1 MSTISAKAAPDT
13 IAAKRGA
20 PGTRLRA
27 RIGYSAVAYVTEL
40 LPKYFY
46 DIVPDGVLMSLLTLQ
61 ITSHTEDQF
70 NSLHEQGLRAAEAF
84 ARAGANVIIM
94 GGAPTNIAHGED
106 ALAREIAAMAK
117 RLGVPVSSSSIA
129 QGNALKALGARKIG
143 TINPAVPRKIGDSA
157 SGSLGDGMVLVGRK
171 HVGAK
176 LEDYNRIPP
185 ERGLELGR
193 ELLREHPEID
203 TLIYGCPHWASIE
216 SIEPLEQEFGINV
229 VTALQAIIWEGMRLA
244 GVNDTVQG
252 YGKLFRE
259 H

>member
-1 MSTISAKAAPDT
+1 MNV
-13 IAAKRGA
+13 
-20 PGTRLRA
+20 RA
-27 RIGYSAVAYVTEL
+27 RIGYSSVAFVTEL

-46 DIVPDGVLMSLLTLQ
+46 EIAPDGVLLSMLTLQ
-61 ITSHTEDQF
+61 VTEHTQGQF
-70 NSLHEQGLRAAEAF
+70 ESLHAQGLRAAESF

-106 ALAREIAAMAK
+106 QLGRELAELAQK
-117 RLGVPVSSSSIA
+117 YGVPVSSSSVA
-129 QGNALKALGARKIG
+129 QGNALKALGARKVG

-157 SGSLGDGMVLVGRK
+157 AGSLGDGMELVGRK

-176 LEDYNRIPP
+176 LADYNRIPP

-193 ELLREHPEID
+193 ELMREHPEID

-216 SIEPLEQEFGINV
+216 SIEPLEREFGINV

-244 GVNDTVQG
+244 GVDDKVAG